1 MMRIWRWPLV
11 IGLLSL
17 LGLLAGLVS
26 DGVGDWLSWAD
37 AEPAGSHRRQ
47 GAGRRPADAARR
59 LRRRQG
65 RIRGAVTEGDAAIHP
80 HQPRQRYAARAVLRR
95 PSC

>member
-26 DGVGDWLSWAD
+26 DGAGDWLSWATLSLPV
-37 AEPAGSHRRQ
+37 AIGAKALAG
-47 GAGRRPADAARR
+47 GR
-59 LRRRQG
+59 
-65 RIRGAVTEGDAAIHP
+65 
-80 HQPRQRYAARAVLRR
+80 QPRRAG
-95 PSC
+95 

>member
-26 DGVGDWLSWAD
+26 DGVGDWLSWATLSLPV
-37 AEPAGSHRRQ
+37 AIGTKALAGGRQTRR
-47 GAGRRPADAARR
+47 AG
-59 LRRRQG
+59 
-65 RIRGAVTEGDAAIHP
+65 
-80 HQPRQRYAARAVLRR
+80 
-95 PSC
+95 